1 MTFEGVVTNGQIIL
15 HEAPPLTEGTRVR
28 VEIQDQPPRRA
39 ASPLGEMLL
48 KHAGKAVAL
57 PEDAADQHDRDL
69 YGTAKR

>member
-1 MTFEGVVTNGQIIL
+1 
-15 HEAPPLTEGTRVR
+15 
-28 VEIQDQPPRRA
+28 
-39 ASPLGEMLL
+39 MLL